1 MATSDSLWRFYLY
14 LSQNQNPI
22 LSLCSNLSIYFKFN
36 DVIELQILSFVY
48 QWSHRL
54 LPPVS
59 VNISNLHPLFIPI
72 QQGNRPREIF
82 I

>member
-1 MATSDSLWRFYLY
+1 MHEVFLGALKLPF
-14 LSQNQNPI
+14 
-22 LSLCSNLSIYFKFN
+22 

-59 VNISNLHPLFIPI
+59 VNVSNLHPLFIPI
-72 QQGNRPREIF
+72 QQGNRPTEIF